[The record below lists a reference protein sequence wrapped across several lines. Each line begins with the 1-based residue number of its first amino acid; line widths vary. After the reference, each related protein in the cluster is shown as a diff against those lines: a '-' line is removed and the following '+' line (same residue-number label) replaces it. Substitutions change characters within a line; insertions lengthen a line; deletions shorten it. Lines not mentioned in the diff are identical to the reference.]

1 MSATLTES
9 PSYEV
14 TIDHRVK
21 EYPQIATAV
30 EEINHYYR
38 EKYLVSHDR
47 LAVDWGIDA
56 QRGELELQLT
66 RWSKHE
72 PSRSVQ
78 VRQAIPMDDLT
89 KPTLR
94 DVWAIHVWGDLL
106 EKGLLRSNERLLKIL
121 SQPDESE

>member
-1 MSATLTES
+1 MSATLIES
-9 PSYEV
+9 PGFEV
-14 TIDHRVK
+14 RIDHKVQG
-21 EYPQIATAV
+21 YPQIATAV
-30 EEINHYYR
+30 DEINHYFR
-38 EKYLVSHDR
+38 EKYLASHHR
-47 LAVDWGIDA
+47 LSVDWGIGSR
-56 QRGELELQLT
+56 RGELDLQLT

-106 EKGLLRSNERLLKIL
+106 EKESLLSDERLMKIL

>member
-9 PSYEV
+9 PSFEV
-14 TIDHRVK
+14 TIDHRVQAH
-21 EYPQIATAV
+21 PQIASAID
-30 EEINHYYR
+30 EINHYFR
-38 EKYLVSHDR
+38 EKYLASHDR
-47 LAVDWGIDA
+47 LSVDWGIETR
-56 QRGELELQLT
+56 RGELELQLT

-72 PSRSVQ
+72 PTKSVQ
-78 VRQAIPMDDLT
+78 VRQAIPIDDLT

-106 EKGLLRSNERLLKIL
+106 EKESLRSNERLMKIL